1 MHESIHI
8 IYPQRK
14 STAFPRF
21 SKNVTK
27 KNVNHKLFKVMT
39 LDHMIQSEHANL
51 EKDLIYY
58 LKEHK
63 HLGNEQK

>member
-1 MHESIHI
+1 
-8 IYPQRK
+8 
-14 STAFPRF
+14 
-21 SKNVTK
+21 
-27 KNVNHKLFKVMT
+27 MT